1 MTSLVV
7 IVDAA
12 AADGG
17 PAALLPA
24 PPAVGAPTDVQS
36 PATVLG
42 RLLGQLARY
51 GLTPAAVVTRS
62 DWHQQVLEQLPAS
75 VPVMGFLDY
84 GGAMASL
91 ASQFASTA
99 EPVVLVHADVVLH
112 DGLLGDLVA
121 DPRLGSAAVT
131 VDAVPPA
138 GPEGPAAPTPR
149 LRVAEGKVVAAGTPQ
164 HAIHGANAAGG
175 GLLRIAAEDLPALT
189 EACWEMSGLVTV
201 MGWTGDLSELLTMA
215 LVRTGG
221 PVTAVAAGGYT
232 CARPGGQ
239 AEAAAVAAQLARAT
253 EHRIRLARVA
263 RPDDGFYSTF
273 VVRKISPK
281 LTDFAV
287 RRMWSPNTITLI
299 ALVIALA
306 AAECFWRGTTG
317 WLIIGALL
325 LQVSLAIDCVDGET
339 ARYTRRFTALG
350 AWLDATTDRVK
361 EYAVYAGL
369 ALGAARTGDPVWT
382 LAAATLALQVFRNFV
397 DFGFVA
403 TLGQRAPAPPARISI
418 RETDAGPELSGAE
431 RLAGRGVAVMGQGA
445 VALSDRTSRTTALKW
460 AKRMVFLPIGERWLI
475 ISLCAAL
482 SGPRAVFAV
491 LLALGWFSAIY
502 ATTGRLLRA
511 AAAPAP
517 RVEAAAT

>member
-7 IVDAA
+7 VVDAA

-24 PPAVGAPTDVQS
+24 PAAISGLPG
-36 PATVLG
+36 TVLG
-42 RLLGQLARY
+42 RLLAQLARY
-51 GLTPAAVVTRS
+51 GLSPAAVVTRS
-62 DWHQQVLEQLPAS
+62 DWHHLVLEQLPSS
-75 VPVMGFLDY
+75 VPVMGFLEF

-91 ASQFASTA
+91 ASQFAAST
-99 EPVVLVHADVVLH
+99 EPVVVVHADVVLH
-112 DGLLGDLVA
+112 DGLIGDLVA
-121 DPRLGSAAVT
+121 DPRLGSALIT
-131 VDAVPPA
+131 VDTVAPA
-138 GPEGPAAPTPR
+138 GPEGPQAPAAAV
-149 LRVAEGKVVAAGTPQ
+149 RVVENKVVAAGSAS
-164 HAIHGANAAGG
+164 HRIHGANAAGAG
-175 GLLRIAAEDLPALT
+175 VLRVAVEDLPALT
-189 EACWEMSGLVTV
+189 EACWEMSGLTTV
-201 MGWTGDLSELLTMA
+201 MGWTADLSDLLALA
-215 LVRTGG
+215 LVRTATG
-221 PVTAVAAGGYT
+221 PVSAVPAGGYV
-232 CARPGGQ
+232 CARPRTQ
-239 AEAAAVAAQLARAT
+239 MEAAAVSHRLAQAG

-273 VVRKISPK
+273 VVRRISPK

-287 RRMWSPNTITLI
+287 RRMWSPNAITLA

-306 AAECFWRGTTG
+306 AAECFWRGTTL

-325 LQVSLAIDCVDGET
+325 LQVSLVIDCVDGET

-403 TLGQRAPAPPARISI
+403 TLGQRAAAPPAKVSI
-418 RETDAGPELSGAE
+418 RETEPGAPPTAAE
-431 RLAGRGVAVMGQGA
+431 QVAGRGVAVMGAGA
-445 VALSDRTSRTTALKW
+445 VALSDRTSRTAALKW

-475 ISLCAAL
+475 ISLCAAV
-482 SGPRAVFAV
+482 SGPRAVFVV
-491 LLALGWFSAIY
+491 LLTLGWFSAIY
-502 ATTGRLLRA
+502 ATTGRVLRA
-511 AAAPAP
+511 LAAPAP
-517 RVEAAAT
+517 RAEAVAT